1 MDNIYKAQDY
11 IKDFVSKTILPKYK
25 FNDWKDSLVL
35 SRNKDTDTLLNKWN
49 FYGNK
54 FFPIWIEPDIIAS
67 GDWVPAISCT
77 YRWTIKEANIP
88 VRFTI
93 VNNEI
98 QYVEIVSMFDV
109 AKHFGNDF
117 DFVNEF
123 DKSVAMLYNIAN
135 P

>member
-1 MDNIYKAQDY
+1 MDNIYKAQDF
-11 IKDFVSKTILPKYK
+11 IEDFLSKTILPKYK
-25 FNDWKDSLVL
+25 FSDWKESLVL
-35 SRNKDTDTLLNKWN
+35 SRNKDSDALLEKWN

-54 FFPIWIEPDIIAS
+54 FLPIWIEPDIIAA

-77 YRWTIKEANIP
+77 YSWSIKDVNVR

-98 QYVEIVSMFDV
+98 QYVEIVDMFNV
-109 AKHFGNDF
+109 ANHFGKEF

-123 DKSVAMLYNIAN
+123 DKSIAMLYNISN